1 VKSFD
6 TNGLLTLHEQ
16 TDWYHMIRL
25 TSKLQM
31 RSRND
36 LNHMPSTSRPCAAS
50 DRDVSPLSD
59 C

>member
-1 VKSFD
+1 MKSVD

-16 TDWYHMIRL
+16 TYHMLRL
-25 TSKLQM
+25 TANLQM

-36 LNHMPSTSRPCAAS
+36 LNHMPSTSRPGAAS
-50 DRDVSPLSD
+50 NRDVSPLSD